1 MVDLLVDE
9 GWTKVIIETVG
20 SGQSEIR
27 IVSVADR
34 LLLVEGPGRGDVIQ
48 AEKAGIME
56 LADLIVV
63 NKSDLAGADKVADEI
78 RLSLNLSEGENASV
92 VLCSAETGEGISDMV
107 AAIDTLPN
115 ARGPSIARARERLL
129 AAHQENLISHPEF
142 SDVLKG
148 LSEGRLSVEEALS
161 ALHRG

>member
-1 MVDLLVDE
+1 M
-9 GWTKVIIETVG
+9 G

-27 IVSVADR
+27 IVAVADR

-48 AEKAGIME
+48 AEKAGVME

-78 RLSLNLSEGENASV
+78 RLSLNLSEGECADV
-92 VLCSAETGEGISDMV
+92 LLCSAETGDGIDDVV

-129 AAHQENLISHPEF
+129 ASHQENLISHPDF
-142 SDVLKG
+142 ADVLKG
-148 LSEGRLSVEEALS
+148 LSEGRITIEEALD
-161 ALHRG
+161 ALRRG